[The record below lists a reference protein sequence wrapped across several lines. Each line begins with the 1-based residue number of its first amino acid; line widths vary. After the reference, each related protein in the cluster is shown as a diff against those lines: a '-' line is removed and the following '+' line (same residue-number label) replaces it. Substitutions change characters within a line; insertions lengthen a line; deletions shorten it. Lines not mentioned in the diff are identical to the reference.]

1 MIQLFET
8 ENDSPSVEELEGA
21 RKLLDGELH
30 RMFEE
35 NPKAKK
41 DQELTTRLLVKEADR
56 DPELLRAFAL
66 LVVNDVKKKASH

>member
-8 ENDSPSVEELEGA
+8 QNDSPSVEEIDGA

-30 RMFEE
+30 RMFKK

-41 DQELTTRLLVKEADR
+41 DQELTTRLLVKAADR

-66 LVVNDVKKKASH
+66 LVVNDVRKRASH